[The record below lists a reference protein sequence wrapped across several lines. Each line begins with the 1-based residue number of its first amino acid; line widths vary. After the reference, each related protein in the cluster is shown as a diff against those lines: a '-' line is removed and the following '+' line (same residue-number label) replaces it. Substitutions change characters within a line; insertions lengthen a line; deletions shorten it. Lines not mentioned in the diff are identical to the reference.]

1 MVSCRR
7 AQAKA
12 LPGKVELVSRDA
24 ENRPTTGA
32 AVSIDVTDS
41 LRDGQLAAH
50 ANISFG
56 GGLNRRI
63 LTRKIEEADMRTNA
77 HRMPMVTLAALAA
90 AAAPVAA
97 ASSDYLLTLPP
108 GKGEVA
114 GKGEQIEIQ
123 SFHWGPRQTTSADG
137 SKTSGH
143 SMLGASDGVAAGD
156 VNAAGPAEK
165 RQHGW
170 TTVSKPLAR
179 GSLTVQGSLPGCTV
193 GKRYSGI
200 QLAAAAVRYELKDV
214 VITAC
219 TANIVSLDYA
229 KVTVR
234 GWNPEPKQE

>member
-1 MVSCRR
+1 M
-7 AQAKA
+7 
-12 LPGKVELVSRDA
+12 L
-24 ENRPTTGA
+24 
-32 AVSIDVTDS
+32 
-41 LRDGQLAAH
+41 
-50 ANISFG
+50 
-56 GGLNRRI
+56 
-63 LTRKIEEADMRTNA
+63 
-77 HRMPMVTLAALAA
+77 LAALAA
-90 AAAPVAA
+90 FTGNGAVA

-114 GKGEQIEIQ
+114 GKGEQIEVQ

-170 TTVSKPLAR
+170 TTGSKPLAR

>member
-1 MVSCRR
+1 MMVSCRR

-63 LTRKIEEADMRTNA
+63 LTRKIEEADMRTTA
-77 HRMPMVTLAALAA
+77 HCMLLAALAA
-90 AAAPVAA
+90 FTGNGAVA

-114 GKGEQIEIQ
+114 GKGEQIEVQ

-170 TTVSKPLAR
+170 STVSKPLAR

-193 GKRYSGI
+193 GKRYSGM